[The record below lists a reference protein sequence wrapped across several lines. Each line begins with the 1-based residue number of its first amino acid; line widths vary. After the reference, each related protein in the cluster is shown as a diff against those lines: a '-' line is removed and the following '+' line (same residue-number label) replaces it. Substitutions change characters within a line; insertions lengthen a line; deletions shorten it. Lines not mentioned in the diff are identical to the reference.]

1 MITKPAAQTLLKQWG
16 RYQNREISRIDF
28 PPVSPMF
35 RDYVAGYRS
44 TSDRVDEDDL
54 AEKVGLALSMMQSA
68 MANALRRYYMDGG
81 KVTRRVHDMALVGFQ
96 RSWEALE

>member
-1 MITKPAAQTLLKQWG
+1 
-16 RYQNREISRIDF
+16 
-28 PPVSPMF
+28 MF

-44 TSDRVDEDDL
+44 SSDRADEDDI
-54 AEKVGLALSMMQSA
+54 AERVGLALSMMQTA
-68 MANALRRYYMDGG
+68 MANTLRRYYMDGG

>member
-16 RYQNREISRIDF
+16 RYQNREISKIDF

-44 TSDRVDEDDL
+44 SSDRADEDDI
-54 AEKVGLALSMMQSA
+54 AERVGLALSMMQTA
-68 MANALRRYYMDGG
+68 MANTLRRYYGWREGDQ
-81 KVTRRVHDMALVGFQ
+81 RVHDMALVGFQ